1 MKILFVTD
9 LHGRRWKY
17 DRLLEL
23 AKRHGVAA
31 LVNGGD
37 MLPKDGDLFEQDK
50 FITGYLKNHFEG
62 FNDSGIN
69 YLCYLG
75 NDDLRIFDPL
85 FEETCRPFP
94 FVHDIAQKKIEIK
107 GYEFIGMNWVTDYPF
122 RLKDR
127 CRMDSDD
134 YVFQQQFG
142 SGLLSE
148 RGKWKEIDNWFAYAK
163 ALPTIEEE
171 MEKLVRPKDMS
182 KTVYAIHMP
191 PARLGLDKCSSGAE
205 VGSKAIF
212 KFIEKNQPLLALHG
226 HIHESP
232 RMTGK
237 WFAEVGRTVCIQPG
251 QLGELA
257 YAVIDLDEMK
267 YERFLV
273 GPALGDL

>member
-9 LHGRRWKY
+9 LHGSRWKY

-23 AKRHGVAA
+23 AKQYGVTA

-37 MLPKDGDLFEQDK
+37 MLPKDGDLFEQNR
-50 FITGYLKNHFEG
+50 FITGYLKGHFAS
-62 FNDSGIN
+62 FNDSEIH
-69 YLCYLG
+69 YLSYLG
-75 NDDLRIFDPL
+75 NDDLKIFDPL
-85 FEETCRPFP
+85 FEETCRAFP
-94 FVHDIAQKKIEIK
+94 FVHCIAQRKIEIE

-142 SGLLSE
+142 SGVLSE
-148 RGKWKEIDNWFAYAK
+148 RGGWKEIENWVAYAK
-163 ALPTIEEE
+163 KLPTIEEE
-171 MEKLVRPKDMS
+171 MKNLARPKDMA
-182 KTVYAIHMP
+182 KAVYVIHMP
-191 PARLGLDKCSSGAE
+191 PARLGLDKCSNGDE

-212 KFIEKNQPLLALHG
+212 KFIEKNEPLLTLHG

-257 YAVIDLDEMK
+257 YVVIDLDEMK

-273 GPALGDL
+273 GPESA